1 MTALSNQIIYL
12 HVYFLLNQLLC
23 NELNRK
29 LEDIDTYNN
38 ANITEQYDV
47 TMISPEN
54 GSTHQGS
61 SYQKIGAKVI
71 LNLSIKQLN
80 IGRNTI
86 ATLPAGYRPIQTLS
100 FIISDGTETG
110 IASVTIDSSG
120 NIIGYASSSG
130 YLIGYIE
137 YYAMK

>member
-1 MTALSNQIIYL
+1 MD
-12 HVYFLLNQLLC
+12 YFLYIGIHLLKSI
-23 NELNRK
+23 LSLKFPILIRK
-29 LEDIDTYNN
+29 LEDINTYNN

-86 ATLPAGYRPIQTLS
+86 STLPAGYRPIQTLS

-110 IASVTIDSSG
+110 VASVTIDSSG

>member
-1 MTALSNQIIYL
+1 MAGLI
-12 HVYFLLNQLLC
+12 
-23 NELNRK
+23 RK